1 MAQQN
6 ENIHLFIIKDAYQ
19 RTSPKPVFNT
29 NASALEDIF
38 GKLNF

>member
-19 RTSPKPVFNT
+19 KSNAKQTFNT

-38 GKLNF
+38 GKLKF